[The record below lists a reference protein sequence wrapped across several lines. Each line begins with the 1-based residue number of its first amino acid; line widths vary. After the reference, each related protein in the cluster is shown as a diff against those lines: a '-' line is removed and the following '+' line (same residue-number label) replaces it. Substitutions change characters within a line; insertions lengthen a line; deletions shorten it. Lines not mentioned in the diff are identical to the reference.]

1 MDVNNNTSKYCLKG
15 CGFFGNDAFKGHC
28 SKCFKEMEADKSTD
42 ERGSP
47 PPSSPVRKTIPDVKP
62 LKQDKDTTI
71 PESIGSECS
80 KKTEKTENEIAEQD
94 KSSPP
99 KISIKS
105 RCATCNKKVG
115 VMGVQC
121 RCKKIICI
129 EHRGPEGHDCSYD
142 YKSRKE
148 DLAVML
154 KKVAPAKM
162 EHF

>member
-1 MDVNNNTSKYCLKG
+1 MDVNNSASKYCLNG

-28 SKCFKEMEADKSTD
+28 SKCYKEIEASNAAA

-47 PPSSPVRKTIPDVKP
+47 SPTTPIRKTIPEVKP
-62 LKQDKDTTI
+62 PVQDEAYNLL
-71 PESIGSECS
+71 PESSVEDAAQP
-80 KKTEKTENEIAEQD
+80 KKTDDEIADQD

-99 KISIKS
+99 KMTIKS

-115 VMGVQC
+115 VMGVIC

-129 EHRGPEGHDCSYD
+129 EHRGPEGHECSFD

-148 DLAVML
+148 DLAVLL